1 MCVYIFA
8 LFFVCVFMCVPYCK
22 IERKG
27 GEPDDDDD
35 DDYYLSAF
43 LHNRKQRRI
52 YTQTYLKTHKHIL

>member
-1 MCVYIFA
+1 MCV
-8 LFFVCVFMCVPYCK
+8 LYCK

-27 GEPDDDDD
+27 GEPNNDDGFSKRLRD
-35 DDYYLSAF
+35 LSVF